1 MKEKPGPCKEGWG
14 VSAPPHFEKGFL
26 HLLKLLVMKLKMVYN
41 RSMKPINLEQI
52 KLLIPGDLIKRIEAI
67 ELFITEHSTQSLEKI
82 AAFDM
87 DNTLLEGDI
96 GEAVFSQL
104 KLDEQKQPV
113 TVTNTM
119 IPFSWPECHEMMKK
133 LGKKEAYTKM
143 VTAMNGIPVETV
155 IETTRRV
162 MALNIPYLEVE
173 GVRVPV
179 PRPNEVMQA
188 LVRYLRNLDY
198 TVYIISATNSYSV
211 QYMAEEYFDI
221 PASHAIGMKPT
232 VMNEEKGGIIGAEI
246 DGPITVG
253 EGKVEAYHRF
263 IGSIPPLVTAGD
275 SNSDIQVLGLTS
287 PQGISI
293 WVGDDDQKYESIR
306 KLLPSPHTAFFL
318 RRETAYP
325 F

>member
-1 MKEKPGPCKEGWG
+1 MN
-14 VSAPPHFEKGFL
+14 
-26 HLLKLLVMKLKMVYN
+26 LKIVYN
-41 RSMKPINLEQI
+41 TRMNMKTIDLEQM
-52 KLLIPGDLIKRIEAI
+52 KSPIPGELMKRIDAI
-67 ELFITEHSTQSLEKI
+67 DLYIKEQTPQPGGKI

-113 TVTNTM
+113 TVTKTM
-119 IPFSWPECHEMMKK
+119 IPFSWPECREMMEK

-143 VTAMNGIPVETV
+143 VTAMAGIPVETV

-162 MALNIPYLEVE
+162 MTLNIPFLEVE

-188 LVRYLRNLDY
+188 LVSYLKSLDY

-211 QYMAEEYFDI
+211 QYMAEKYFDI
-221 PASHAIGMKPT
+221 PATHAIGMKPT
-232 VMNEEKGGIIGAEI
+232 LMNEQNGGVLGAEI

-263 IGSIPPLVTAGD
+263 IGTVPPLITAGD
-275 SNSDIQVLGLTS
+275 STSDIQVLGLTS
-287 PQGISI
+287 PYGICI
-293 WVGDDDQKYESIR
+293 WAGDDEQKYEAL
-306 KLLPSPHTAFFL
+306 KNMLPRPHTAFFL
-318 RRETAYP
+318 RRENTFP